1 MAVKHIFT
9 EEEINNILNLYTHNK
24 SMLFISKEYNVGTR
38 VIKRVLKENNISI
51 RDNNTYKQKYF
62 NENYFETITTENQAY
77 WLGFLWGDGSIHCN
91 KNGQYCI
98 SLNLSI
104 EDKSHLE
111 KFKQEINSEHKITI
125 AKNKWGFNK
134 NNTEPHYY
142 CAFCIHSL
150 KTYNDLLKYGLYN
163 PKSKRILPKLNPSL
177 MSHFIRGY
185 FDADGSLT
193 INKNTKTG
201 IVSFC
206 GPIEIISQ
214 IKPII
219 QQHCNTKSEIYKYK
233 TRNAADYRVGGT
245 NNIKALYNY
254 LYKDATIYLERKKEK
269 FDTLIS

>member
-219 QQHCNTKSEIYKYK
+219 QQHCNTKAEIYKYK

-245 NNIKALYNY
+245 NNIKALYDY

-269 FDTLIS
+269 FNTLIS

>member
-1 MAVKHIFT
+1 
-9 EEEINNILNLYTHNK
+9 
-24 SMLFISKEYNVGTR
+24 MLFISKEYNVDTR

-77 WLGFLWGDGSIHCN
+77 WLGFLWGDGSIHRN
-91 KNGQYCI
+91 KNGEYCI
-98 SLNLSI
+98 SLHLSI
-104 EDKSHLE
+104 DDKSHLE

-125 AKNKWGFNK
+125 AKSKWGFNK
-134 NNTEPHYY
+134 NNIEPHYS

-163 PKSKRILPKLNPSL
+163 PKSKRILPKLNPAL

-201 IVSFC
+201 MVSFC

-219 QQHCNTKSEIYKYK
+219 QQHCNTKAEIYKYK

-269 FDTLIS
+269 FNTLIS